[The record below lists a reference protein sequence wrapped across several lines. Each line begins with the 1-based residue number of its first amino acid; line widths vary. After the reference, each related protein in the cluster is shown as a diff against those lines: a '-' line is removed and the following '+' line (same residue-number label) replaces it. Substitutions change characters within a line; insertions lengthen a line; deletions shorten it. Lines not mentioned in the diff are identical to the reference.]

1 MMTDKSNR
9 LPVLAA
15 EIMRAHAEARR
26 AAHMSLVYAIEAGE
40 ALLEAKEQMNYG
52 EWLPWLQD
60 TEISESTAQVY
71 MRLAKHND
79 EVLANPQRVAD
90 LSIRAALDA
99 LRARETR
106 DAGAKRIAGLWASWQ
121 ENLHQL
127 VACLGEVRQSLQDQG
142 GDEAFKSWLVTDL
155 GCGEASAD
163 KVLSLLDAGS
173 DDAWSEAIL
182 VALER
187 AAQAEAE
194 ATE

>member
-1 MMTDKSNR
+1 MDSNR

-15 EIMRAHAEARR
+15 EIMRAHAEAQR
-26 AAHMSLVYAIEAGE
+26 AAHMSLVHAIEAGG
-40 ALLEAKEQMNYG
+40 ALLEAKEQMNHG
-52 EWLPWLQD
+52 EWPPWLRD
-60 TEISESTAQVY
+60 HCEMSESTAQVY
-71 MRLAKHND
+71 MRLAKYKD
-79 EVLANPQRVAD
+79 EVLANPQRAAD
-90 LSIRAALDA
+90 MSIRAALDA

-106 DAGAKRIAGLWASWQ
+106 DAAAKRIVGLWASWQ
-121 ENLHQL
+121 ENLHGL
-127 VACLGEVRQSLQDQG
+127 VACLGEVRQSLQHQG

>member
-1 MMTDKSNR
+1 MDSNR
-9 LPVLAA
+9 LPVFAA

-26 AAHMSLVYAIEAGE
+26 AAHMSFVHAIEAGE
-40 ALLEAKEQMNYG
+40 ALLEAKEQMNHG
-52 EWLPWLQD
+52 EWLPWLRD
-60 TEISESTAQVY
+60 NCEMSESTAQVY
-71 MRLAKHND
+71 MRLAKYKD
-79 EVLANPQRVAD
+79 EVLANPQRAAD

-106 DAGAKRIAGLWASWQ
+106 DAAAKRIAGLWASWQ
-121 ENLHQL
+121 ENLHEL
-127 VACLGEVRQSLQDQG
+127 VACLGEVRQSLQNQG

>member
-1 MMTDKSNR
+1 
-9 LPVLAA
+9 
-15 EIMRAHAEARR
+15 
-26 AAHMSLVYAIEAGE
+26 MSLVHAIEAGE
-40 ALLEAKEQMNYG
+40 ALLEAKEQMNHG
-52 EWLPWLQD
+52 EWLPWLRD
-60 TEISESTAQVY
+60 NCEMSESTAQVY
-71 MRLAKHND
+71 MRLAKYKD
-79 EVLANPQRVAD
+79 EVLANPQRAAD

-106 DAGAKRIAGLWASWQ
+106 DAAAKRIAGLWASWQ
-121 ENLHQL
+121 ENLHEL

-142 GDEAFKSWLVTDL
+142 GDEA
-155 GCGEASAD
+155 SAD
-163 KVLSLLDAGS
+163 KILSLLDAGS

>member
-1 MMTDKSNR
+1 MDSNR
-9 LPVLAA
+9 LPMLAA
-15 EIMRAHAEARR
+15 EIMRVHAEARR
-26 AAHMSLVYAIEAGE
+26 AAHMSLVHAIEAGE
-40 ALLEAKEQMNYG
+40 ALLEAKEQMNHG
-52 EWLPWLQD
+52 EWLPWLRD
-60 TEISESTAQVY
+60 NCEMSESTAQVY
-71 MRLAKHND
+71 VRLAKYKD
-79 EVLANPQRVAD
+79 EVLANPQRAAD

-106 DAGAKRIAGLWASWQ
+106 DAAAKRIAGLWASWQ
-121 ENLHQL
+121 ENLHEL

-163 KVLSLLDAGS
+163 KVLWLLDAGS

>member
-1 MMTDKSNR
+1 VMDSNR

-26 AAHMSLVYAIEAGE
+26 AAHMSLVHAIEAGE
-40 ALLEAKEQMNYG
+40 ALLEAKEQMSHG
-52 EWLPWLQD
+52 EWLPWLRD
-60 TEISESTAQVY
+60 HCEMSESTAQVHL
-71 MRLAKHND
+71 RLAKYKD
-79 EVLANPQRVAD
+79 EVLANPQRAAD

-106 DAGAKRIAGLWASWQ
+106 DAAAKRIAGLWASWQ
-121 ENLHQL
+121 ENLHEL

-163 KVLSLLDAGS
+163 KVLSLLDAGR

-187 AAQAEAE
+187 AAQAETE